1 VEDEDEFCYDAI
13 DIAKTRKTI
22 LKQRAHKR
30 NNANI
35 LFAAGQNQEQLT
47 ELMRNNFLEE
57 RGTVNR
63 SVELLM
69 NPFEDSNKDFTQK
82 RIICDLD
89 EIQRINEDSIE

>member
-1 VEDEDEFCYDAI
+1 
-13 DIAKTRKTI
+13 
-22 LKQRAHKR
+22 
-30 NNANI
+30 
-35 LFAAGQNQEQLT
+35 
-47 ELMRNNFLEE
+47 MRNNFLEE